1 MRIRIT
7 TSTNTNTTTIRVE
20 GRLGA
25 LETIE
30 LLAECRSADQP
41 LRLRLEGL
49 ISADDAG
56 IRALRG
62 LQEEGAELIGASPFV
77 QQLLNTSAGALEFGG
92 SE

>member
-30 LLAECRSADQP
+30 LLAECRAADQP

-56 IRALRG
+56 IRALLA
-62 LQEEGAELIGASPFV
+62 LQVEGAELIGASPYV
-77 QQLLNTSAGALEFGG
+77 QELLNTSPGALEAAG